1 MNMNKNY
8 NQEQNTGLALFD
20 ILVTLRKNW
29 KLLAVST
36 FIFALGF
43 GVFAFTQPSI
53 YKSEAIVSPAET
65 GDSNSLSN
73 MASPLSS
80 VVSLAGLNLGTSKV
94 DELTIAIETL
104 TSRKF
109 LTQFVEKHDI
119 LPELMAVESWD
130 PRSKQVEYNTEIF
143 DPVTREWK
151 VSDKTNQSLKPSSW
165 GYIPKLRERI
175 EITKNPETGLIDI
188 AVTHI
193 SPIIAHEWVTA
204 LIRDINDYMR
214 LIDIQEAN
222 RSIEYLQNEIA
233 ESSLTEMRS
242 VFYNLIEQQTRKRMF
257 ANVRPDYVLKV
268 IDPAIIPEGKH
279 SPNRLLIII
288 FGAFLGGFI
297 SVFAIVFK
305 QLLIPSRK

>member
-1 MNMNKNY
+1 MNHSQDQY
-8 NQEQNTGLALFD
+8 SGFSLLE
-20 ILVTLRKNW
+20 ILVVLRTNW
-29 KLLAVST
+29 IFLTVSV
-36 FIFALGF
+36 FVFALGF
-43 GVFAFTQPSI
+43 GIYAFSQPNI
-53 YKSEAIVSPAET
+53 YKSEVIVAPAES
-65 GDSNSLSN
+65 GDSNSLSS

-80 VVSLAGLNLGTSKV
+80 VVSLTGLNLGTSKV

-119 LPELMAVESWD
+119 LPELVAVESWN
-130 PRSKQVEYNTEIF
+130 PQTGLLEYNHDIF
-143 DPVTREWK
+143 DPDTREWAVNK
-151 VSDKTNQSLKPSSW
+151 VTGQSLAPSSW
-165 GYIPKLRERI
+165 NYIPKLRERI

-193 SPIIAHEWVTA
+193 SPMIAHQWVTA
-204 LIRDINDYMR
+204 LINDINDYMR
-214 LIDIQEAN
+214 VRDIQEAN

-268 IDPAIIPEGKH
+268 IDPAVTPESKD
-279 SPNRLLIII
+279 SPKRGLIII
-288 FGAFLGGFI
+288 FGAFLGGFV
-297 SVFAIVFK
+297 SVFLIVFK
-305 QLLIPSRK
+305 QILMPSTK